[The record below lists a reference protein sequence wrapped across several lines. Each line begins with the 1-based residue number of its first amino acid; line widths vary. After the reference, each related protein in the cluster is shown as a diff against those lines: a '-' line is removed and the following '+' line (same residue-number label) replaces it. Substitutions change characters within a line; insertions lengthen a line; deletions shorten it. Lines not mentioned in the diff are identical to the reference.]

1 MSPDKTSRA
10 ATPKAAPSAQA
21 AASVPHAPRS
31 GTGALEKGLT
41 LLAHICG
48 RESPARYSDLLKE
61 TGLPKATLHRMLGAL
76 AGHGLIALHPDQTY
90 RIGVRAL
97 EMAQKA
103 WETMDVRSAAADA
116 LGRLADATG
125 ETVHLA
131 VLDETEVVYIDKV
144 ESRQRIRMFSA
155 IGKRGPLH
163 CTGVGKA
170 MAAFLK
176 PDHIARL
183 MPLLPM
189 KGFTDSTITEP
200 TAFLRHLQEI
210 RRRGYAQDLEEHETG
225 IRCAAAPIF
234 DYRGE
239 VVASVSVTAPTLRLT
254 LERLD
259 EFAPAV
265 VEAARE
271 ITRNLGGAVRPE

>member
-1 MSPDKTSRA
+1 M
-10 ATPKAAPSAQA
+10 
-21 AASVPHAPRS
+21 VPPGSRS

-41 LLAHICG
+41 LLAHICA
-48 RESPARYSDLLKE
+48 RESPPRYSDLLKE
-61 TGLPKATLHRMLGAL
+61 TVLPKATLHRMLGAL
-76 AGHGLIALHPDQTY
+76 AAHGLITLHSDQTY
-90 RIGVRAL
+90 RIGVCAL

-103 WETMDVRSAAADA
+103 WENMDVRSAAADA
-116 LGRLADATG
+116 LGRLAEATS

-144 ESRQRIRMFSA
+144 ESSQRIRMFSA

-176 PDHIARL
+176 PEHIARL

-189 KGFTDSTITEP
+189 KGFTESTITDRD
-200 TAFLRHLQEI
+200 AFLEHMKEI
-210 RRRGYAQDLEEHETG
+210 RRRGYAKDLEEHEVG

-239 VVASVSVTAPTLRLT
+239 VVASVSVTAPSLRLT

-265 VEAARE
+265 VQAGRE
-271 ITRNLGGAVRPE
+271 ITRKLGGAVHAG

>member
-1 MSPDKTSRA
+1 MSPDKIS
-10 ATPKAAPSAQA
+10 KANSETAPSTAET
-21 AASVPHAPRS
+21 RR
-31 GTGALEKGLT
+31 GTGALEKGLI
-41 LLAHICG
+41 LLSHICD
-48 RESPARYSDLLKE
+48 RESPPRYSDLLKE
-61 TGLPKATLHRMLGAL
+61 TALPKATLHRMLAAL
-76 AGHGLIALHPDQTY
+76 AAHGLITPHPDQTY

-97 EMAQKA
+97 GMAQKA
-103 WETMDVRSAAADA
+103 WESMDVRSAAEQA
-116 LGRLADATG
+116 LRRLADATG

-176 PDHIARL
+176 PEHIARL
-183 MPLLPM
+183 LPLLPM
-189 KGFTDSTITEP
+189 KGFTESTITDRD
-200 TAFLRHLQEI
+200 AFLRHMEEI
-210 RRRGYAQDLEEHETG
+210 RRRGYAQDLEEHEAG

-234 DYRGE
+234 DYREE
-239 VVASVSVTAPTLRLT
+239 VVASISVTAPSLRLT

-271 ITRNLGGAVRPE
+271 ITSKLGGAMRPR